1 METNASANPEPS
13 RFEPFC
19 RWRAEEGRDILEVHL
34 PGFKREQLRVRINIR
49 GGLII
54 FGDCTNPLSSF
65 HKQVEIPKDC
75 NADAIR
81 AKFVSEI
88 LYITMPKKFPRSS
101 AGKPKQ
107 ENSQS
112 KVEEDSRVKESSA
125 GEKTKTSSARLKY
138 WFESAVSR
146 LGISRRMAI
155 AVVVLMIVVATYVTL
170 KCRKVWPC
178 PNYYTPK

>member
-1 METNASANPEPS
+1 
-13 RFEPFC
+13 
-19 RWRAEEGRDILEVHL
+19 
-34 PGFKREQLRVRINIR
+34 
-49 GGLII
+49 
-54 FGDCTNPLSSF
+54 
-65 HKQVEIPKDC
+65 
-75 NADAIR
+75 
-81 AKFVSEI
+81 
-88 LYITMPKKFPRSS
+88 MPKKFPRSS

-107 ENSQS
+107 ENRQS
-112 KVEEDSRVKESSA
+112 KVEEDSRVKESRP
-125 GEKTKTSSARLKY
+125 GEGTKTSSARHKY